1 MEKIKIITD
10 STLDLP
16 ADLIKEKGIEVLP
29 LLINFGEESYLD
41 GVEINIHQMLERIEK
56 DNILPT
62 TAQVTPNRFEEVFKK
77 YLDEGYK
84 IVALLL
90 SSEMSG
96 TYQSACIAKNML
108 ESDDIVVID
117 SKNVT
122 SGLGVLALKACEF
135 RDNGDSIIEIEEK
148 IKVLIPKVRSSLGFE
163 SLENLVR
170 GGRLSKTAGTIG
182 SVLGLRLIL
191 EVKDGKMAVKD
202 KVRGSKKALKK
213 IISDFENGNVDMESP
228 IVLLEILNQEIYLGL
243 KKYFEEN
250 DFQVFYASPPEKI
263 SSIGAF
269 IQSTVSLVCTGRYTN
284 AVEGL
289 VKE

>member
-16 ADLIKEKGIEVLP
+16 SDLIKEKNIEVLP

-41 GVEINIHQMLERIEK
+41 GVEINTREMLDRIERE
-56 DNILPT
+56 NILPT

-84 IVALLL
+84 IVTLVL

-108 ESDDIVVID
+108 DTDDIVVID
-117 SKNVT
+117 SRNVT
-122 SGLGVLALKACEF
+122 SGLGVLVLKACEF
-135 RDNGDSIIEIEEK
+135 RDNGDNIFEIEEK
-148 IKVLIPKVRSSLGFE
+148 IKSIIPKIRSSLSFE
-163 SLENLVR
+163 SLDNLVR
-170 GGRLSKTAGTIG
+170 GGRLSKTAGAIG

-191 EVKDGKMAVKD
+191 EVKDGQMAVKD

-213 IISDFENGNVDMESP
+213 VISDFENGNVDINSP
-228 IVLLEILNQEIYLGL
+228 IVLLEILNEDIYLGL
-243 KKYFEEN
+243 KKYLEEN
-250 DFQVFYASPPEKI
+250 NIKYIDAKVGCTVGIHSGTRACGLFFIEK
-263 SSIGAF
+263 
-269 IQSTVSLVCTGRYTN
+269 
-284 AVEGL
+284 
-289 VKE
+289 

>member
-16 ADLIKEKGIEVLP
+16 AELIREKDIEVLP

-41 GVEINIHQMLERIEK
+41 GIEITTKEMIDKI
-56 DNILPT
+56 DATGVLPT
-62 TAQVTPNRFEEVFKK
+62 TAQVTPNRFEESFKK

-84 IVALLL
+84 IVALTL
-90 SSEMSG
+90 SSDMSG
-96 TYQSACIAKNML
+96 TYQSACIAKDML

-117 SKNVT
+117 SRNVT
-122 SGLGVLALKACEF
+122 SGLGLLVLKACEL
-135 RDNGDSIIEIEEK
+135 RDKGLGIKEIEEGILK
-148 IKVLIPKVRSSLGFE
+148 AIPKVKCSLNFE

-191 EVKDGKMAVKD
+191 EIKDGKMSVKD

-213 IISDFENGNVDMESP
+213 LVSDFESADVDFDSP
-228 IVLLEILNQEIYLGL
+228 IVLLELLNEDVYQGL
-243 KKYFEEN
+243 KIYFK
-250 DFQVFYASPPEKI
+250 EKNI
-263 SSIGAF
+263 NYIDAKVGC
-269 IQSTVSLVCTGRYTN
+269 TVGIHSGIKPCGIFFF
-284 AVEGL
+284 E
-289 VKE
+289 K

>member
-1 MEKIKIITD
+1 MAKIKIITD

-29 LLINFGEESYLD
+29 LLINFGEDSYLD
-41 GVEINIHQMLERIEK
+41 GVEINTKEMLDRIDRE
-56 DNILPT
+56 NILPT
-62 TAQVTPNRFEEVFKK
+62 TAQVTPTRFEEAFKK

-84 IVALLL
+84 IVTLVL

-108 ESDDIVVID
+108 ESEDIVVID
-117 SKNVT
+117 SRNVT

-135 RDNGDSIIEIEEK
+135 RDNGDSIFEIEEK
-148 IKVLIPKVRSSLGFE
+148 IKNIIPKVKSSLSFE
-163 SLENLVR
+163 SLDNLVR

-191 EVKDGKMAVKD
+191 EVKEGQMAVKD

-213 IISDFENGNVDMESP
+213 VISDFENGNVDFTSP
-228 IVLLEILNQEIYLGL
+228 VVLLEILNEEIYLGL

-250 DFQVFYASPPEKI
+250 NINYIDAKVGCTVGIHSGTRACGVF
-263 SSIGAF
+263 F
-269 IQSTVSLVCTGRYTN
+269 IEN
-284 AVEGL
+284 
-289 VKE
+289 

>member
-117 SKNVT
+117 SRNVT
-122 SGLGVLALKACEF
+122 SGLGLLVLKACQF
-135 RDNGDSIIEIEEK
+135 RDKGLGIKEIEEEILK
-148 IKVLIPKVRSSLGFE
+148 AIPKVKSSLNFE

-191 EVKDGKMAVKD
+191 EVKDGKMSVKD

-213 IISDFENGNVDMESP
+213 LISDFESVDVDFDSP
-228 IVLLEILNQEIYLGL
+228 IVLLELLNEDVYEGL
-243 KKYFEEN
+243 KTYF
-250 DFQVFYASPPEKI
+250 QEKNI
-263 SSIGAF
+263 NYIDAKVGC
-269 IQSTVSLVCTGRYTN
+269 TVGIHSGIKPCGIFFF
-284 AVEGL
+284 E
-289 VKE
+289 K

>member
-41 GVEINIHQMLERIEK
+41 GVEINTHDMLERIEK
-56 DNILPT
+56 ENILPT
-62 TAQVTPNRFEEVFKK
+62 TAQVTPSRFEETFKK

-84 IVALLL
+84 IVTLTL

-117 SKNVT
+117 SRNVT
-122 SGLGVLALKACEF
+122 SGLGVLVLKACEF
-135 RDNGDSIIEIEEK
+135 RDNGDNIFEIEEK
-148 IKVLIPKVRSSLGFE
+148 IKNLIPKVKSSLSFE

-191 EVKDGKMAVKD
+191 EVKDGQMAVKD

-213 IISDFENGNVDMESP
+213 VISDFENGNVDFDSP
-228 IVLLEILNQEIYLGL
+228 IVIDEILNEEIYEGL
-243 KKYFEEN
+243 KKYFEEKN
-250 DFQVFYASPPEKI
+250 IQYIHGIVGCTVGIHSGTKACGVFFIEK
-263 SSIGAF
+263 
-269 IQSTVSLVCTGRYTN
+269 
-284 AVEGL
+284 
-289 VKE
+289 